1 MAEKRKDSRGR
12 ILRDG
17 ENQMKDGRYRYQY
30 MDGRGKRCAVYSWK
44 LVETGGNRQNA
55 TRKEG

>member
-30 MDGRGKRCAVYSWK
+30 MDGRGKSTP
-44 LVETGGNRQNA
+44 L
-55 TRKEG
+55 